1 MSPPRDLW
9 HGGGIQSPMRN
20 CSGSARLSHS
30 AIIQSFS
37 LNPHKSP
44 PLPPERWIPV
54 RREDLTTMLG
64 DGGWLTTQTPR
75 LLVLSLIRLGVYQ
88 RMGKGGHRGYISPG
102 AELGHRSGPYPDS

>member
-1 MSPPRDLW
+1 
-9 HGGGIQSPMRN
+9 
-20 CSGSARLSHS
+20 
-30 AIIQSFS
+30 
-37 LNPHKSP
+37 
-44 PLPPERWIPV
+44 
-54 RREDLTTMLG
+54 MLG